1 MELEG
6 GGGIQELGSEAS
18 GQTDLLQLPQASQA
32 RGFPRVTIDPRE
44 KIKAREENGQ
54 HLDLVAV
61 GR

>member
-44 KIKAREENGQ
+44 KIKAREEKGQ